1 MNKLIILFISV
12 SCLFALKINAQ
23 NLGSISGYVYN
34 SNDSVAIPGANVFIK
49 TGQKTIGTTTNLKGY
64 FKLKPIEPGTY
75 TVIISYVGL
84 DTLSVVGTKVNANN
98 DTYLKKKFMGSKNL
112 RGVEITYDLGLIDE
126 DGGTIHTM
134 DAKTLEALPT
144 KGDIKMVLRYT
155 SSDYFVSEYTQQ
167 VYFRGSR
174 AGTSAYYID
183 GMRVDNMNLPG
194 RGVGSVQVY
203 SGGVPAQYGD
213 FTGGVIVVETKSYN
227 DILQE
232 QAYQKRYLA
241 MTDAPKIITKTK
253 DAKEPAEEETDNPSP
268 EKE

>member
-1 MNKLIILFISV
+1 MNKFIILFVSV
-12 SCLFALKINAQ
+12 LSLFALKTNAQ
-23 NLGSISGYVYN
+23 SLGSISGYVYN
-34 SNDSVAIPGANVFIK
+34 SNDSAAIPGANVFIK
-49 TGQKTIGTTTNLKGY
+49 TGQKTIGTTTDLKGH
-64 FKLKPIEPGTY
+64 FKLKPIDPGTY
-75 TVIISYVGL
+75 TVLISYAGL
-84 DTLSVVGTKVNANN
+84 DTLSIVGTKVNANN
-98 DTYLKKKFMGSKNL
+98 DTYLKKKFLGSRNL
-112 RGVEITYDLGLIDE
+112 KGVVITYDLGLIDE

-134 DAKTLEALPT
+134 NAKTLEALPT

-174 AGTSAYYID
+174 SGTSAYYID

-194 RGVGSVQVY
+194 RGVGSVQIY

-213 FTGGVIVVETKSYN
+213 FTGGVIAVQTKGYN

-232 QAYQKRYLA
+232 QAAQKRYLEY
-241 MTDAPKIITKTK
+241 TDAPNIITMPKET
-253 DAKEPAEEETDNPSP
+253 KEPAEEKTDNQTP